1 MNVFLVPMG
10 GDHYELYCEP
20 VQAAPPDDVSQGSR
34 LWRAPRRWW
43 AWAVGVFRRAVAE
56 GEAERDQPAEAG
68 AEAVPRSK
76 IRRTITRKLAEAV
89 AEQRLLWHLRKE
101 TAARLYHPDVLA
113 GDTALQMARAEIKRD
128 HDKHRL
134 WCVIDALLTIASAPI
149 ALLPGPNVLAY
160 YFIFRTVG
168 HYLSMAGA
176 RQGLDRVDWQLQP
189 SAELTALGQ
198 ALPCETDDRTAR
210 IDAIA
215 SALGLDRLTAFV
227 ERAAFRS

>member
-10 GDHYELYCEP
+10 GDHHELYCEP
-20 VQAAPPDDVSQGSR
+20 VPAPPPDDVAQESR
-34 LWRAPRRWW
+34 LWSAPRRWW
-43 AWAVGVFRRAVAE
+43 VWAVGVFRRAVAE
-56 GEAERDQPAEAG
+56 GEAERDQPGEVEA
-68 AEAVPRSK
+68 APRSK
-76 IRRTITRKLAEAV
+76 IRRAITRKLAEAV

-101 TAARLYHPDVLA
+101 TTVRLYHPDLLA
-113 GDTALQMARAEIKRD
+113 GEAALQIVRTQLKQD

-176 RQGLDRVDWQLQP
+176 RQGLDRVEWQLQP
-189 SAELTALGQ
+189 SSELTAVGQ
-198 ALPCETDDRTAR
+198 ALAYEESDRIAR
-210 IDAIA
+210 VDAIA
-215 SALGLDRLTAFV
+215 AALGLDRLTAFV

>member
-10 GDHYELYCEP
+10 GDHHELYCEP
-20 VQAAPPDDVSQGSR
+20 VSAPPPDDVAHASR
-34 LWRAPRRWW
+34 WWSAPRRWW

-56 GEAERDQPAEAG
+56 GEAARDQPGEEDAA
-68 AEAVPRSK
+68 PRSK
-76 IRRTITRKLAEAV
+76 IRRAITRKLAEAV

-101 TAARLYHPDVLA
+101 TAARLFHPDLLA
-113 GDTALQMARAEIKRD
+113 GDAALQNVRTQLKQD

-149 ALLPGPNVLAY
+149 AQLPGPNVLAY

-176 RQGLDRVDWQLQP
+176 RQGLDRVEWQLQP
-189 SAELTALGQ
+189 SSELTALGQ
-198 ALPCETDDRTAR
+198 ALSCEESDRIAR
-210 IDAIA
+210 VDAIA
-215 SALGLDRLTAFV
+215 AALGLDRLTAFV
-227 ERAAFRS
+227 ERAAFRP